1 MIKNNKMTFYQKRKK
16 LLNNLFKKIK
26 KNNFILINLDNILLF
41 KIRFPKKKL
50 NFKIKQNRKMKYLRE
65 KLEI

>member
-50 NFKIKQNRKMKYLRE
+50 NFKIKQNKKMKYLRE